1 MGNEGIRHSRGKN
14 EYRKIRRRQRS
25 RLIKWRKKMKGKG
38 IEEEEMIR
46 EGEGIEQKEK
56 GEKIKVKG

>member
-1 MGNEGIRHSRGKN
+1 MGNEGMRHSREKK

-38 IEEEEMIR
+38 ER
-46 EGEGIEQKEK
+46 NKERRR
-56 GEKIKVKG
+56 